1 MKVATVQM
9 PIVDGECS
17 VNHLVLAQMLDNA
30 PGADLYLV
38 PELWTSGY
46 VVDKWEKIA
55 RIDTPLTLD
64 WMAKQAKSRKIWL
77 GGSVIAQ
84 HKDSALCNR
93 FVLFDRNGEL
103 VGYYDKIH
111 RFLPMGEGILEPGDH
126 MPIFNIEGV
135 RVAPAICYDLRFP
148 EMFRRL
154 ALEEVDLF
162 LVPSE
167 WPCPRE
173 VPLTILAGARAIENQ
188 AYLLLSNRTG
198 VDAAGQ
204 QFCGCSGLFGPFGVV
219 DMLPEN
225 EIGIMSFEL
234 DMQQIKRSRE
244 NLAVFAERRQG
255 VDYD

>member
-9 PIVDGECS
+9 PIVDAECS
-17 VNHLVLAQMLDNA
+17 VNQHTLAQLLDDA
-30 PGADLYLV
+30 PGADLYLA

-46 VVDKWEKIA
+46 VVDKWKDIA
-55 RIDTPLTLD
+55 MQETPLTLK
-64 WMAKQAKSRKIWL
+64 WMAKQAAFRKIWL
-77 GGSVIAQ
+77 AGSVIAQ
-84 HKDSALCNR
+84 NEDGGICNR
-93 FVLFDRNGEL
+93 FVLFDRYGIL
-103 VGYYDKIH
+103 VGYYDKVH
-111 RFLPMGEGILEPGDH
+111 RFLPMGEGALESGNS
-126 MPIFNIEGV
+126 MPIFDIEGV
-135 RVAPAICYDLRFP
+135 RVAPSICYDLRFP

-154 ALEEVDLF
+154 AMKKVDLF

-198 VDAAGQ
+198 SDSAGQ
-204 QFCGCSGLFGPFGVV
+204 LFCGCSGLFGPFGVL
-219 DMLPEN
+219 DLMPEN
-225 EIGIMSFEL
+225 KAGIMSFEL

-244 NLAVFAERRQG
+244 SLAVFSERRQG